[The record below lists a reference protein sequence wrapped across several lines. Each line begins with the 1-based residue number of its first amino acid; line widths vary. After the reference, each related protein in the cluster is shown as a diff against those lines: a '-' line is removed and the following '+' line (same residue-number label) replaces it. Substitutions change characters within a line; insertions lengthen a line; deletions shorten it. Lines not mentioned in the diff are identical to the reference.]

1 MDKYDYITVT
11 TLEEKA
17 RLEKLIKYMMDNNI
31 NEDLLEYKER
41 YNNICK
47 YLVAK
52 DKYLQIEKN
61 IGDIKS
67 KLEELYKKKDESEV
81 DNLLLEETLLTK
93 FNTDTSGKYR
103 NILYEDIKL
112 VSDKEDKNM
121 LYTIFEKENE
131 YSKLLAKRSK
141 LKNIINKDKYPNT
154 YETLINQDILIEK
167 QEELLNNIFLL
178 ENNIKIER
186 EKQQKLEDSVMTI
199 PILKILYEFWI
210 VDSYDPT
217 KVNKSKIFSDNRT
230 LVNYKNGIYEQ
241 EKEKKKEE
249 KFPEIK
255 ESTKEDKLISN
266 LNLPDIDEDVFINI
280 DGKNYIK

>member
-11 TLEEKA
+11 TLEEMA

-67 KLEELYKKKDESEV
+67 KLEELYKKKDECEV